1 MAIKKPYPFAP
12 KEGSLG
18 ALKTIS
24 TSEFVSSDY
33 GTILSGS
40 EYAYSS
46 SISADLLLEGHDDPK
61 IRALK
66 NTLNSYTYLS
76 NHYTFSSSYGDKS
89 QQAMRLVSVPSIFYG
104 SSMKKGSINCKWY
117 VTGTLIAELQDIK
130 RNGELIQVG
139 PPGSNGSGS
148 VAGVVLYNEGFL
160 LLTGSWS
167 LHDSYT
173 DTFETDLTYY
183 PPSWKYY
190 MNTGSEGDY
199 LTPSSSFDFQFDGVN
214 YIQTLT
220 MMAHADK
227 GELNHSNNPT
237 YVKYQPNIKPTATG
251 SAFLVE
257 NSEKQIKNILKTDYS
272 DVEPKFE
279 KITYISQIGIYDDN
293 KNLIAIAKL
302 ANPIRKRQTDGFIFK
317 MKMDI

>member
-1 MAIKKPYPFAP
+1 MATKKPYLFAP
-12 KEGSLG
+12 KEASLG

-24 TSEFVSSDY
+24 TSQFVSSDY

-40 EYAYSS
+40 DYAYSS
-46 SISADLLLEGHDDPK
+46 SISADFLLENHDDSK

-66 NTLNSYTYLS
+66 NTLNSYRYLS

-89 QQAMRLVSVPSIFYG
+89 QQTMRLVSIPSIFYG
-104 SSMKKGSINCKWY
+104 SSIKKGSISCKWY

-130 RNGELIQVG
+130 RNGELIQIG
-139 PPGSNGSGS
+139 PSGSNGSGS

-167 LHDSYT
+167 LHNTYT
-173 DTFETDLTYY
+173 DTFESDLTYY
-183 PPSWKYY
+183 PPAWKYY
-190 MNTGSEGDY
+190 MNTGSNGDY
-199 LTPSSSFDFQFDGVN
+199 LTPSSSFDIEFDGLN

-220 MMAHADK
+220 MMAHAEK

-237 YVKYQPNIKPTATG
+237 YVKYDPNIKTTSTG
-251 SAFLVE
+251 SSFLVE
-257 NSEKQIKNILKTDYS
+257 NSDKEIKNILKTDYI
-272 DVEPKFE
+272 DIEPKFE

-302 ANPIRKRQTDGFIFK
+302 ANPVRKRQTDNFIFK
-317 MKMDI
+317 MKLDI